1 MDFLLFGPDA
11 MNRRQF
17 IKTGLALGTAAA
29 LGVTLYP
36 VVTAESITEPAA
48 QGPAR
53 TVLLALVPALLFG
66 ALPKDT
72 HAAQQQIAATVDAA
86 LAFLPYLPKRQQ
98 HDLQQLFV
106 MLDTELLRLALA
118 GHLTPLAD
126 LPVAARLALL
136 HGWRDSFIALL
147 NQAYSGLRELLYGSY
162 YGNPEHWTPI
172 AYQPLEFRSYE

>member
-1 MDFLLFGPDA
+1 

-29 LGVTLYP
+29 LGVQLYP
-36 VVTAESITEPAA
+36 VLTAQSITEPSA
-48 QGPAR
+48 QEPAK
-53 TVLLALVPALLFG
+53 TVLAALLPALLFG
-66 ALPKDT
+66 ALPNDT
-72 HAAQQQIAATVDAA
+72 AAAQRQIDQTVDAV

-106 MLDTELLRLALA
+106 MLDTQLLRLALA
-118 GHLTPLAD
+118 GHLTPLSE
-126 LPVAARLALL
+126 LPVPARLALL

-147 NQAYSGLRELLYGSY
+147 NQAYAGLRELLYGSY